1 VADHDR
7 VFENGTGRGA
17 APSLSTALRPP
28 GPHEP
33 RSPWRAPAQPWTV
46 GFGVRCGLIT
56 GTAWIALS
64 LLRLPTELWG
74 PGRNHSGFWGV
85 TALFGAVVILLSI
98 ATGRRSP
105 RAWLLLQLSNAL
117 ITIVTAGAFVTLLSS
132 YRDTEDDWMAL
143 LCIVT
148 GPLQLAA
155 MILLNQRDARRW
167 CRVDLEGYRNH
178 RSLM

>member
-1 VADHDR
+1 VADHER
-7 VFENGTGRGA
+7 VFENGTGRSA
-17 APSLSTALRPP
+17 TPSLGTAPRPP
-28 GPHEP
+28 GPPEP
-33 RSPWRAPAQPWTV
+33 RSPWRPPARPWTV

-56 GTAWIALS
+56 GTAWIGLS

-74 PGRNHSGFWGV
+74 PGRSHSGFWGV
-85 TALFGAVVILLSI
+85 TAVFGVVVILLSI

-117 ITIVTAGAFVTLLSS
+117 ITIVTAGAFVTLLSAF
-132 YRDTEDDWMAL
+132 RDTEDDWMAL

-167 CRVDLEGYRNH
+167 CRFYLYGYRNH
-178 RSLM
+178 R